1 MGEKKPIGEE
11 KIVTVVGLL
20 LIRGLRIQSQPR
32 CYKWT
37 RRPEPICCLSS
48 SNGDQFRAEK
58 NQVEPERE
66 NASGDLLPGTSC
78 LQQEE
83 EEEEKERKRLEKAVV
98 RAGLG
103 LAY

>member
-11 KIVTVVGLL
+11 EIVTVSGLL

-48 SNGDQFRAEK
+48 SNGDQFQVEK
-58 NQVEPERE
+58 SQVEPERE
-66 NASGDLLPGTSC
+66 NASGDLLPGKSC
-78 LQQEE
+78 LQKEE